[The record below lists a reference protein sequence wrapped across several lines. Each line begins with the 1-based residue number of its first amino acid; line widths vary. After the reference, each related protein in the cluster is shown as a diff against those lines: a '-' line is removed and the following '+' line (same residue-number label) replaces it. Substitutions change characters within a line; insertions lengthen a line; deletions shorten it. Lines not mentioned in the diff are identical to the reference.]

1 MLYSLNTYRAAIGS
15 SKSDGEWLITIR
27 MAHKISREP
36 APGIIRFLIGI
47 MAVFYPTSVKVQ
59 HAAPLHL

>member
-1 MLYSLNTYRAAIGS
+1 MVNNHPHGAQNKPRAGTCHNTV
-15 SKSDGEWLITIR
+15 
-27 MAHKISREP
+27 
-36 APGIIRFLIGI
+36 LIGI